1 MSDEAVVVTA
11 EPVLRAQLEAMLRGL
26 GVPSAQAVVVA
37 DNLVEA
43 DLRGIDS
50 HGAHLMALYYGRVR
64 GGHLRP
70 VTTVTTLDDRGS
82 TVRMDAALGF
92 GQVAGVAAM
101 ELAMERAREHGVATV
116 TVRELTHL
124 GALAYYTLRAATE
137 GLIAFAFQN
146 GGTIVPPYGGTT
158 SLFSTNP
165 FSYAVPA
172 GEEPPIVY
180 DVATTAAAG
189 NRILLA
195 RKRGD
200 ASIPAGWANDE
211 QGRPTTDPHAASVY
225 QLQWFG
231 GHKGF
236 GIGMLVEIMSGLLAD
251 SAFGTYENSESE
263 LTGRDRIAKGCGFI
277 VLDVTRFMPLEEFR
291 ARVDRLVADVHASA
305 LAPGTERIYVPG
317 EIEAQRRDAR
327 LRDGIPLSA
336 ALVDELDTMAAS
348 LDVAPLPRPPVQ
360 EP

>member
-1 MSDEAVVVTA
+1 VSDEPVVVTA
-11 EPVLRAQLEAMLRGL
+11 EPVLRAQLEAMLHGL
-26 GVPSAQAVVVA
+26 GVPSEQAAVVA

-64 GGHLRP
+64 SGHLRP
-70 VTTVTTLDDRGS
+70 ATRVTVLDDQGS

-101 ELAMERAREHGVATV
+101 DMAIARARDHGVATV

-124 GALAYYTLRAATE
+124 GALAYYTMRAASE

-165 FSYAVPA
+165 FSYAIPT
-172 GEEPPIVY
+172 GREPTVVY

-189 NRILLA
+189 NKILLA

-200 ASIPAGWANDE
+200 ASIPEGWANDE
-211 QGRPTTDPHAASVY
+211 QGRPTTDPQAASVY

-236 GIGMLVEIMSGLLAD
+236 GLGMLVEIMSGLLAD

-263 LTGRDRIAKGCGFI
+263 LTGRERIAKGCGFI
-277 VLDVTRFMPLEEFR
+277 ALDVTRFLPLDEFR
-291 ARVDRLVADVHASA
+291 ARVDRLVADVHASE
-305 LAPGTERIYVPG
+305 LAPGTDRVYVPG
-317 EIEAQRRDAR
+317 EIEAHRRESR
-327 LRDGIPLSA
+327 LRDGIPLPT
-336 ALVDELDTMAAS
+336 ALVEELDSMAAS
-348 LDVAPLPRPPVQ
+348 LDVPPLSAGA
-360 EP
+360 

>member
-1 MSDEAVVVTA
+1 MTDVDEAVVVIGA
-11 EPVLRAQLEAMLRGL
+11 PVLRAQLERMLRAL
-26 GVPSAQAVVVA
+26 GVPEDQAVVVA

-43 DLRGIDS
+43 DLRGVDS
-50 HGAHLMALYYGRVR
+50 HGAHLMALYFGRVR

-70 VTTVTTLDDRGS
+70 ETKVTTLDDQGA
-82 TVRMDAALGF
+82 TVRLDAGLGF

-101 ELAMERAREHGVATV
+101 DLAVERAQQHGIATV

-124 GALAYYTLRAATE
+124 GALAYYTLRAAE
-137 GLIAFAFQN
+137 AGFIAFAFQN
-146 GGTIVPPYGGTT
+146 GATIVPPYGGTT

-172 GEEPPIVY
+172 GVEPPVVY
-180 DVATTAAAG
+180 DIATTAAAG
-189 NRILLA
+189 NKILLA

-200 ASIPAGWANDE
+200 ATIPAGWANDDR
-211 QGRPTTDPHAASVY
+211 GVPTTDPQAASVF

-236 GIGMLVEIMSGLLAD
+236 GLGMLVEIMSGLIAD
-251 SAFGTYENSESE
+251 SCFGTFEHTDSE

-277 VLDVTRFMPLEEFR
+277 AIDVTRFLPLDEFR
-291 ARVDRLVADVHASA
+291 ARVDRLIADVHASE

-317 EIEAQRRDAR
+317 EIEAQRRAAR
-327 LRDGIPLSA
+327 VRDGIPLPT
-336 ALVDELDTMAAS
+336 ALVAELDAMAAS
-348 LDVAPLPRPPVQ
+348 LDLLPLSSGV
-360 EP
+360 